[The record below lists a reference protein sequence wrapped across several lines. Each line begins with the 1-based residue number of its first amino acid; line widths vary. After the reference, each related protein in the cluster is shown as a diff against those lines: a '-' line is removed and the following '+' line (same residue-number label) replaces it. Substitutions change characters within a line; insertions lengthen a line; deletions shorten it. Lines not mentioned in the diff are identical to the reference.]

1 MYRLNGRTS
10 PSRRPIND
18 IEPERLPG
26 VSPAAEAVPG
36 AASGL
41 VPALLAFTAVSVD
54 EAADT
59 GSAAD

>member
-1 MYRLNGRTS
+1 MYKLNGRTS
-10 PSRRPIND
+10 PSKRPIND

-26 VSPAAEAVPG
+26 VSPTAEAVPG

-41 VPALLAFTAVSVD
+41 VSALLAFAAVSVD
-54 EAADT
+54 EGSDT